1 MIDERDFELTSTD
14 PMVPV
19 NPYET
24 VTTEGDVSVFSGSM
38 TMKF

>member
-1 MIDERDFELTSTD
+1 
-14 PMVPV
+14 V